1 MKSLNSTIKSL
12 NKSVNSTVSTV
23 KKMNKN
29 KMLDYT
35 VIVFMLVYIFTNVE
49 TPKMIAECIDN
60 KVSHILLY
68 GLAISCLFYNP
79 VLAGVLFVFVF
90 QLISRSEKQTGTFQK
105 REYLPSEY
113 TKNKELNAFNQFPE
127 TLEEE
132 IINNMVPLPEDDLG
146 RQSYK
151 SVQNNLH
158 DAAQL

>member
-1 MKSLNSTIKSL
+1 MKSLNSTVKSL
-12 NKSVNSTVSTV
+12 NKSVNSTVSKI

-29 KMLDYT
+29 KMLDYLII
-35 VIVFMLVYIFTNVE
+35 VIMLVYIFTNVE
-49 TPKMIAECIDN
+49 TPIMIAELVDN
-60 KVSHILLY
+60 KVSHVVLY
-68 GLAISCLFYNP
+68 GLAISALFYNP

-90 QLISRSEKQTGTFQK
+90 QLILRSEKQTGTFQK

-113 TKNKELNAFNQFPE
+113 TKNKELNALNQFPE